1 MVISKKTFLKFV
13 KTLCSAKQSK
23 MIKRCLLIAIKRGR
37 SILKDSQRKFMF
49 KRRGYTAVNY
59 EEIKKEKDQKNPEY
73 KHQIFLLYCDQD
85 EDFVEQSLLK
95 SLRTI
100 LNENR

>member
-1 MVISKKTFLKFV
+1 MY
-13 KTLCSAKQSK
+13 
-23 MIKRCLLIAIKRGR
+23 KRL
-37 SILKDSQRKFMF
+37 
-49 KRRGYTAVNY
+49 GYAAVNY
-59 EEIKKEKDQKNPEY
+59 EEIKEETDQKNPEY